1 MPTVR
6 EEKLLNW
13 DNTASRQR
21 VHHDD
26 DVRRNLD
33 PELQAASSR
42 HFNTCCPLLAL
53 TTRAIDATQYLTG
66 CVAHVFASC
75 SRGLEGDRDGQERER
90 AGEDDVLNIVCRSH
104 LNLRKSYYFV

>member
-6 EEKLLNW
+6 EEKLLSW
-13 DNTASRQR
+13 DNMVSRQR

-53 TTRAIDATQYLTG
+53 TTGAIDATQYLTG
-66 CVAHVFASC
+66 LCGACFC
-75 SRGLEGDRDGQERER
+75 ELLTKKGIETGRRG
-90 AGEDDVLNIVCRSH
+90 
-104 LNLRKSYYFV
+104 